1 MTVPIIVFATMALTF
16 LVATVKLSWP
26 SGLAMGLAAVLGM
39 AIGQGRV
46 EVAPLVEGAFG
57 FFDVG
62 LVIATAMMFMKALE
76 LAGTLEDLTARLLG
90 GLGSRRGLILAACT
104 FLVMLPG
111 MLTGSSTAAALT
123 TGRFVIPVL
132 LGLGMAQENAATFVA
147 LASIFGMTA
156 PPVNIPAM
164 IIGSGVDMPY
174 VGFEVPLLLISLPL
188 ALGLVI
194 WSWTRLRRTPGSDR
208 VALEGAGSAGP
219 TSVRPGWLS
228 DLRVAAPFVVV
239 IGPMV
244 AIRVWPGVAP
254 DIGLAAIFA
263 LGTFSV
269 WALTPRLNMITVVRQ
284 SLDLSMP
291 ILGILAG
298 AGMFVTVMTM
308 TGARGLL
315 VSSALLLSAR
325 YLLIVGALVIP
336 LFGGVSA
343 YASASV
349 LGVPF
354 LLAMLGKSDIATAAA
369 ISALA
374 AVGDLMPP
382 IALVPSLS
390 VQAFG
395 SEGPGRARVIKRCL
409 VGGAAIV
416 VVAASLA
423 YFAKF
428 VGFLSR

>member
-1 MTVPIIVFATMALTF
+1 MTVPIIVFATMVLTF

-123 TGRFVIPVL
+123 TGRFAIPVL

-263 LGTFSV
+263 LGTLSV

>member
-1 MTVPIIVFATMALTF
+1 MTVPIIVFATMVLTF

>member
-1 MTVPIIVFATMALTF
+1 MTVPIIVFATMVLAF

-39 AIGQGRV
+39 AIGQGQV

-263 LGTFSV
+263 LGTLSV